1 MTFTIYHE
9 LVHIHYGNKYKRKFK
24 NLLQFLTNEKKLQ
37 WLRLNKCFFTIAS
50 AAIIFSKYR
59 NKNKDLIGIEDT
71 GFNKYFEQKNKNFTE
86 WTNLE
91 PYGISHEDH
100 PLEDRNSIDL
110 SVCKKA
116 LICFW
121 KKSNL
126 MIIRFKTLNFS
137 MIKYFINIWNIIN
150 NFNFLSI

>member
-1 MTFTIYHE
+1 M
-9 LVHIHYGNKYKRKFK
+9 
-24 NLLQFLTNEKKLQ
+24 
-37 WLRLNKCFFTIAS
+37 NKCFFTIAS
-50 AAIIFSKYR
+50 AAIIFSRYR
-59 NKNKDLIGIEDT
+59 NKNKDLIGIINEFEKELEINGIEDT
-71 GFNKYFEQKNKNFTE
+71 WFNKYFEQKNKNFTE

-110 SVCKKA
+110 SVRKKA

-126 MIIRFKTLNFS
+126 MIIRSKTLNFS
-137 MIKYFINIWNIIN
+137 MIKYFINI
-150 NFNFLSI
+150 